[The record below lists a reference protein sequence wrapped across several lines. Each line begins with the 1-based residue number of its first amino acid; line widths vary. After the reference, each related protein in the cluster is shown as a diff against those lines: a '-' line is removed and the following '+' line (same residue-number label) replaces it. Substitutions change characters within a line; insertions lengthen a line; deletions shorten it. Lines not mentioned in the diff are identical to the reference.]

1 MRRFVA
7 GLCCFIVG
15 LQVLIGVP
23 AAVTVGLLCLW
34 TGGGFGPAPTIP
46 PPGDFS
52 VSLPPSAQDAPA
64 LNAVLESRQRNGSP
78 LAETSLAQG
87 VEPGQDDRDFAA
99 AFQFVAA
106 EAHTNQFQVPLPAA
120 PDAVPTGESITV
132 NAVVI
137 SPARPPVTADAA
149 APDLTG
155 TIRYLY
161 AAAERHESDGNYPR
175 ADELRTLA
183 RALRREID
191 LSGCASSLSPVESS
205 KHTPPEPQSA
215 ETSPNPPVESGPSAP
230 QEVDREAANPEPN
243 QPRAN

>member
-46 PPGDFS
+46 PPGDFA
-52 VSLPPSAQDAPA
+52 VSLPPSPQDAPS
-64 LNAVLESRQRNGSP
+64 LNAALESRQRNGSP
-78 LAETSLAQG
+78 LAETSLSNG

-120 PDAVPTGESITV
+120 LDAAQTGESITV

-161 AAAERHESDGNYPR
+161 ASAERHESDGNYPR
-175 ADELRTLA
+175 ADELRILA
-183 RALRREID
+183 RALRREFD
-191 LSGCASSLSPVESS
+191 LSDGASSLSPIASAAP
-205 KHTPPEPQSA
+205 TPAASQSA
-215 ETSPNPPVESGPSAP
+215 ETAPVPPLESGQSAP
-230 QEVDREAANPEPN
+230 LEVDREAANPEPN